1 MLSKARSFN
10 WINELLIPLAYLV
23 LVICLDRLT
32 GQTTMTPLFGIIG
45 LMVLAF
51 CLPPR
56 SMIFWTVIY
65 SLIVS
70 SIFLSPE
77 RLRFL
82 NTNAV
87 NYTEITPYVR
97 SCTFTIAAI
106 LSLLLS
112 HVLNRLKSSQGDLQ
126 KILDNLPVPILIS
139 DDDGRIR
146 FVNHSA
152 CEILAMPS
160 VEVQGYSFFDL
171 LAPKEFQGATI
182 ANYLGRFNS
191 PSIKD
196 PLLLE
201 YRGIKY
207 KGHTQT
213 LESRKKKLLMIAL
226 SEISLSPAAQCP

>member
-1 MLSKARSFN
+1 MLSKARPFE
-10 WINELLIPLAYLV
+10 WINESVIPFAYLV
-23 LVICLDRLT
+23 LVICLDRMT
-32 GQTTMTPLFGIIG
+32 GQTMMTPLFGIIG

-51 CLPPR
+51 SLPPR
-56 SMIFWTVIY
+56 SMIFWAVIY
-65 SLIVS
+65 SLIVAT
-70 SIFLSPE
+70 IFLSPE

-82 NTNAV
+82 NANAV
-87 NYTEITPYVR
+87 NHTEMTPYVR

-112 HVLNRLKSSQGDLQ
+112 VVLNRLKTSRGELQ
-126 KILDNLPVPILIS
+126 EILENLPVPVLIS
-139 DDDGRIR
+139 DDDGKIR
-146 FVNHSA
+146 FVNQIA

-182 ANYLGRFNS
+182 ANYLARFNAQS
-191 PSIKD
+191 SKD

-207 KGHTQT
+207 KGQSH
-213 LESRKKKLLMIAL
+213 KKKLLMIAL
-226 SEISLSPAAQCP
+226 SEISISPAAQCP

>member
-1 MLSKARSFN
+1 MLSKARSFE
-10 WINELLIPLAYLV
+10 WINELVIPFAYLV
-23 LVICLDRLT
+23 LVICLDRMT

-51 CLPPR
+51 SLPPR
-56 SMIFWTVIY
+56 SMIFWAVIY
-65 SLIVS
+65 SLIVAT
-70 SIFLSPE
+70 IFLSPE

-82 NTNAV
+82 NANAV
-87 NYTEITPYVR
+87 NHTEMTPYVR

-112 HVLNRLKSSQGDLQ
+112 VVLNRLKTSRGELQ
-126 KILDNLPVPILIS
+126 EILENLPVPILIS
-139 DDDGRIR
+139 DDDGKIR
-146 FVNHSA
+146 FVNQIA

-182 ANYLGRFNS
+182 ANYLARFNAQS
-191 PSIKD
+191 SKD
-196 PLLLE
+196 PLLLG

-213 LESRKKKLLMIAL
+213 LESHKKKLLMIAL